1 MSEFLEDVKQMA
13 REVVAPFKGLGITL
27 SKVPQPKTTIQYP
40 EYRRV
45 MGPRARWRHVLNR
58 YDNGME
64 KCIGCSL
71 CAGACP
77 SNAILV
83 VASENT
89 DSARYSPGERYAER
103 YEINMIRCIY
113 CGFCQEAC
121 PTGAVEL
128 KDVFELT
135 EDTRA
140 KLIYTKEMLLVPDP
154 NHERV
159 E

>member
-1 MSEFLEDVKQMA
+1 MADFWADVKQIA
-13 REVVAPFKGLGITL
+13 KEVVAPFKGLMTVTGKL
-27 SKVPQPKTTIQYP
+27 AEEKTVVSYP
-40 EYRRV
+40 EYRRALGV
-45 MGPRARWRHVLNR
+45 RARWRHVLNR

-77 SNAILV
+77 ANAILV
-83 VASENT
+83 VADENT
-89 DSARYSPGERYAER
+89 EAARYSPGERYAVR

-128 KDVFELT
+128 KDQFELS
-135 EDTRA
+135 EDNRA
-140 KLIYTKEMLLVPDP
+140 ALIYTKEMLLVPDP
-154 NHERV
+154 NRERV
-159 E
+159 N

>member
-1 MSEFLEDVKQMA
+1 MADFWADVKQIA
-13 REVVAPFKGLGITL
+13 KEVVAPFKGLATVTAKL
-27 SKVPQPKTTIQYP
+27 AEEKTVVSYP
-40 EYRRV
+40 EFRRP
-45 MGPRARWRHVLNR
+45 MGVRARWRHVLNR

-77 SNAILV
+77 ANAILV
-83 VASENT
+83 VADENT
-89 DSARYSPGERYAER
+89 EEARYSPGERYAVR

-128 KDVFELT
+128 KDQYELS
-135 EDTRA
+135 EDNRA
-140 KLIYTKEMLLVPDP
+140 ALIYTKEMLLVPDP
-154 NHERV
+154 NRERV
-159 E
+159 N